1 MSNKSRL
8 QTNNTNLQNLINKA
22 NALPNAGSGGSS
34 GGVETCTVEIICD
47 GPTSGEEIIYYT
59 DGSSTLKSAPFPNFM
74 ESSSVTVLKN
84 SIICVSSGYFVKFG
98 NAEDIPVYSSADR
111 VLFVFGDTTL
121 QTM

>member
-8 QTNNTNLQNLINKA
+8 QTNNTNLQLLINKA
-22 NALPNAGSGGSS
+22 NALPNAGSGS
-34 GGVETCTVEIICD
+34 GGAVETCIVQIICD

-59 DGSSTLKSAPFPNFM
+59 DGSGTLKSAPFPNFM
-74 ESSSVTVLKN
+74 ESNSVTVLKN
-84 SIICVSSGYFVKFG
+84 SIICVSSGYFVRFG
-98 NAEDIPVYSSADR
+98 DAEDIPVSSSADR